1 MKKLFK
7 EFAEFINKGNAIA
20 LAIGV
25 IIGGAFST
33 IVSTINTEIIS
44 PLVGFVLGGY
54 NLAESSALKTVLK
67 PEVLDEFGEVINPEN
82 AIYWGA
88 LIQAV
93 IDFLLT
99 AVVLFAIFKITSAAI
114 EAAKRSAERLEEKV
128 QEFIAENIDGISET
142 SVETPV
148 ETPTEVVAEPVS
160 EEVVEVKPTEE
171 VLLLSEI
178 RDLLK
183 KASESSKE

>member
-25 IIGGAFST
+25 IIGGAFSQ

-44 PLVGFVLGGY
+44 PLVGLVLGGY
-54 NLAESSALKTVLK
+54 NLSESSALKTVLK
-67 PEVLDEFGEVINPEN
+67 PEVLDEFGEVISPEN
-82 AIYWGA
+82 AIYWGS

-99 AVVLFAIFKITSAAI
+99 AVVLFAIFKITSKAI
-114 EAAKRSAERLEEKV
+114 EAAKRSAERLEERV
-128 QEFIAENIDGISET
+128 QEFIAENIEGT
-142 SVETPV
+142 VETPV
-148 ETPTEVVAEPVS
+148 EEPVV
-160 EEVVEVKPTEE
+160 EEVVVEEAPVVEEKPTEE

-183 KASESSKE
+183 KASEGNKE